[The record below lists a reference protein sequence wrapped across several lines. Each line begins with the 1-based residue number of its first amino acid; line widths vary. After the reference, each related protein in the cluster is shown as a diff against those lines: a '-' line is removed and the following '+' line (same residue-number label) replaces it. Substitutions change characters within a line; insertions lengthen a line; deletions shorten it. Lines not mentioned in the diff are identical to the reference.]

1 MFKGEILY
9 NQSSILIAIVL
20 FLLIVVANEVGFR
33 VGLRIQ
39 KKTDQELRSQTNAIQ
54 AGILGLLALLLGFTF
69 SMSLQRYDNRSQAVI
84 NEANAIGTAILRTE
98 LLPEPFQTEEKQL
111 LQKYIDLRI
120 EVGAIDLTEKDVR
133 AKFNEQSGILQNQI
147 WAKAVAATDVDPRPV
162 TTGLFISSLN
172 DMIDSQGKR
181 NALLQMHVPE
191 VVLMLL
197 FAVFITSGAILG
209 YASGLGGKRPIVAT
223 ILMSLLI
230 VLIVF
235 IIIDLDRPKRG
246 LIQVSQQSILE
257 LKK

>member
-1 MFKGEILY
+1 MFGKEILY
-9 NQSSILIAIVL
+9 NQSSILIALVLFVVIVL
-20 FLLIVVANEVGFR
+20 ANEIGFR
-33 VGLRIQ
+33 IGVRIQ
-39 KKTDQELRSQTNAIQ
+39 SKTDEEIRSQTNAIQ

-84 NEANAIGTAILRTE
+84 AEANAIGTSILRTE
-98 LLPEPFQTEEKQL
+98 LLPEPFKAEEQAL
-111 LQKYIDLRI
+111 IQKYVDLRI
-120 EVGAIDLTEKDVR
+120 EVGGIDLTEKETR
-133 AKFNEQSGILQNQI
+133 AKFNKQSGILQNEI
-147 WAKAVAATDVDPRPV
+147 WEKAVAATDVDPRPV

-191 VVLMLL
+191 VVLFLL

-209 YASGLGGKRPIVAT
+209 YASGLGGKRPMVAT
-223 ILMSLLI
+223 ILMTLLI

-257 LKK
+257 LKQ